1 MILNYV
7 INMSSEICPLEWRYG
22 SKEMRKLFTREEIV
36 KRRLEVEAALA
47 QGLEKAGIV
56 EEWVPKMIKEAVG
69 KVKIDRIDE
78 LESKL
83 GHDIMALTIALAEVS
98 GEAGKYVH
106 LGATSYD
113 IVDTAWTLTIRDAL
127 KIVKNKLIKIINK
140 MIEYSIENKNTI
152 MIGRTHGQ
160 HAIPITLGF
169 KIANYVYELSR
180 SLERIME
187 MERRTLKGKIS
198 GAVGTMASWGNRGIT
213 IEAEALKTLDL
224 KPHEISTQIAPRDGF
239 AELVSNIAILG
250 SQLDRFAIEVR
261 ELMRPEIGEI
271 AEGTGRRV
279 GSSTMPQKANPV
291 TSEKIC
297 GLAKVLRSQVI
308 IALENIPLWHER
320 DLTNSSSERFLIS
333 HTLLIIDEILDST
346 LEILENLIINAERM
360 KRNLELSKGTIMSEN
375 VMMKLVEKGV
385 ARSEAHEMLREIVRK
400 TLQEDMDFRYA
411 LIKDER
417 IRRYLS
423 EKEIDE
429 LLKPENY
436 LGENAKLIE
445 RAINYAK
452 GIIGSK

>member
-1 MILNYV
+1 
-7 INMSSEICPLEWRYG
+7 
-22 SKEMRKLFTREEIV
+22 
-36 KRRLEVEAALA
+36 
-47 QGLEKAGIV
+47 
-56 EEWVPKMIKEAVG
+56 
-69 KVKIDRIDE
+69 
-78 LESKL
+78 
-83 GHDIMALTIALAEVS
+83 
-98 GEAGKYVH
+98 
-106 LGATSYD
+106 
-113 IVDTAWTLTIRDAL
+113 
-127 KIVKNKLIKIINK
+127 VKNKLIKIINK
-140 MIEYSIENKNTI
+140 MIEYSIKNKNTI

-160 HAIPITLGF
+160 HATPITLGF
-169 KIANYVYELSR
+169 KFANYVYELSR
-180 SLERIME
+180 SLERMME
-187 MERRTLKGKIS
+187 MEKRILKGKIS

-224 KPHEISTQIAPRDGF
+224 RPHEISTQIAPRDGF
-239 AELVSNIAILG
+239 AELVSNMAILG

-279 GSSTMPQKANPV
+279 GSSTMPQKSNPV

-333 HTLLIIDEILDST
+333 HTLLIIDEMLDST

-360 KRNLELSKGTIMSEN
+360 KRNLELSRGTIMSEN
-375 VMMKLVEKGV
+375 VMMKLVEKGI

-400 TLQEDMDFRYA
+400 TLQENMDFRYA

-417 IRRYLS
+417 IREYLS